1 MHNVTLFVCVCDMY
15 IYVGAVAV
23 VNTME
28 CLGWLEKVLERHWI
42 PHSDMMPPYRGM
54 PLVILALDASK

>member
-1 MHNVTLFVCVCDMY
+1 MCYYN
-15 IYVGAVAV
+15 VGAVAV

-28 CLGWLEKVLERHWI
+28 CVGWLEKVLERFWI

-54 PLVILALDASK
+54 PLIILALDECKSSSSS